1 MPSWFRGM
9 LAKSPFGGVT
19 IRKRQ
24 SSVTIDTQYPVK
36 SIGAIARGVCGGWGA
51 SPRCPAAPAPA
62 APPPRAWAQ
71 RFADVSATINAVTE
85 TNLYFMALGLKYEFV
100 FVTAL
105 IVALTS

>member
-1 MPSWFRGM
+1 MPSWFRGT

-19 IRKRQ
+19 VRKRQ

-36 SIGAIARGVCGGWGA
+36 SMGAIARGACGGWGA
-51 SPRCPAAPAPA
+51 SPRCPAAPA
-62 APPPRAWAQ
+62 APPPRVWAQ
-71 RFADVSATINAVTE
+71 RLADVSATINAVTK